1 MISKMEKFKE
11 KFDKILINTLGISQE
26 DIKPDT
32 HFINDLGADS
42 LDLVELTMKFEK
54 EFNITI
60 PDIVVEKLL
69 TIGDAEEYLKTT
81 LTI

>member
-11 KFDKILINTLGISQE
+11 KFDKILINTLGINQE

-32 HFINDLGADS
+32 YFINDLGVDS